1 MPKSPLVKL
10 ALVDDHTLFR
20 KGIRSLIETAY
31 ENCKILF
38 EADNG
43 IDLQEKIDENNLPD
57 IILLDINMPDMDG
70 FATVR
75 WLNKNHPVIK
85 ILIMSMIANEATIVR
100 MLQLGVKGYLSKD
113 VDPKILNEAIYS
125 IMNKG
130 FYYTDF
136 MTGKLV
142 DSMQT
147 ELTSNTTAAIFSLMS
162 VREKEFLQLAC
173 TEFTYAEI
181 AAKMS
186 LSPKTID
193 GYRNALFEKLNVKSR
208 VGLALFAVKNGLVN
222 L

>member
-31 ENCKILF
+31 ENCDILF

-43 IDLQEKIDENNLPD
+43 IDLQKKIEKNNLPD

-75 WLNKNHPVIK
+75 WLNKNHPLIK
-85 ILIMSMIANEATIVR
+85 ILIMSMIATEATIVR
-100 MLQLGVKGYLSKD
+100 MLQMGVKGYLSKD
-113 VDPKILNEAIYS
+113 VDTSTLIEAINS

-147 ELTSNTTAAIFSLMS
+147 EHEGNS
-162 VREKEFLQLAC
+162 
-173 TEFTYAEI
+173 TE
-181 AAKMS
+181 
-186 LSPKTID
+186 
-193 GYRNALFEKLNVKSR
+193 
-208 VGLALFAVKNGLVN
+208 
-222 L
+222 

>member
-1 MPKSPLVKL
+1 MTALISRKIEKS
-10 ALVDDHTLFR
+10 
-20 KGIRSLIETAY
+20 
-31 ENCKILF
+31 
-38 EADNG
+38 
-43 IDLQEKIDENNLPD
+43 NLPD

-75 WLNKNHPVIK
+75 WLNKNHPVVK

-113 VDPKILNEAIYS
+113 VDPDKLKEAIVS

-147 ELTSNTTAAIFSLMS
+147 EHTGNTTAAIFSLMS
-162 VREKEFLQLAC
+162 AREKEFLQLAC